1 MKEESIFYIEI
12 ERIKPN
18 PQQPRRDFD
27 QTNLKE
33 LASSIREYGVLQPL
47 LVTKIEEENP
57 FGTKVYY
64 QLIAGERRLRAA
76 QLVGFPTVPA
86 IIRESNNQLNLEL
99 ALIENIQREN
109 LNPLETALAF
119 DRLINEFKLAH
130 QDIANRLGK
139 SRASVSNTLRIL
151 TLPPEIKEALAKKE
165 ITEGHARIIL
175 MLRDPE
181 KQKLFLKQIL
191 EQKLSVRTANALL
204 KRLSAPE
211 GRDLASGEQ
220 QQINPLLKELV
231 QKLEEDLGTK
241 VLLATSGDRG
251 KLTIEY
257 YSPEELQEILQK
269 LIKNPEA

>member
-18 PQQPRRDFD
+18 PSQPRRDFD
-27 QTNLKE
+27 QKNLEE
-33 LASSIREYGVLQPL
+33 LASSIREYGILQPL

-64 QLIAGERRLRAA
+64 QLIAGERRWRAA

-86 IIRESNNQLNLEL
+86 IIRESDNQLNLEL

-119 DRLINEFKLAH
+119 DRLVNEFKLAH

-151 TLPPEIKEALAKKE
+151 TLPLEIKEALAKKE

-181 KQKLFLKQIL
+181 KQKLFLQQIL

-204 KRLSAPE
+204 KRMLQPLE
-211 GRDLASGEQ
+211 TPASP
-220 QQINPLLKELV
+220 INPLLNTLV

-241 VLLATSGDRG
+241 VLLNSFGDKG

-257 YSPEELQEILQK
+257 YSPEELQIILQK